1 MLGSLGSKDLMS
13 MIALRGAPGFAA
25 RGKGGNE
32 TAQDSLVAGPSTGL
46 KAELKP
52 NATDTMP
59 RCSTTVLLLRHAC
72 KTRSRSGCALSELKA
87 FVEARSSF
95 IFAYSGRADL
105 WAALPECPW
114 GSDLAQSPQQ
124 LLGIMPPYMYQRP
137 VVMTSHVRA
146 TLLIYMN
153 GEICSI

>member
-52 NATDTMP
+52 NATDAMINIHTAP
-59 RCSTTVLLLRHAC
+59 S
-72 KTRSRSGCALSELKA
+72 SRVSNT
-87 FVEARSSF
+87 
-95 IFAYSGRADL
+95 I
-105 WAALPECPW
+105 
-114 GSDLAQSPQQ
+114 
-124 LLGIMPPYMYQRP
+124 
-137 VVMTSHVRA
+137 
-146 TLLIYMN
+146 
-153 GEICSI
+153 